1 MHDTGTKVWRA
12 WQVFKEEKM
21 AYSDLAMQPEDTLGA
36 HSNSDDIYRVAI
48 AYASGVDVET
58 DIIAA
63 HKWFNLAAVRG
74 HEEAKVQRQEMAD
87 LMSSDEVRLAL
98 KAAREWINLMN

>member
-1 MHDTGTKVWRA
+1 
-12 WQVFKEEKM
+12 M
-21 AYSDLAMQPEDTLGA
+21 AYSDLAIQPEDTLGA
-36 HSNSDDIYRVAI
+36 HSTGEDIYRVAI

-58 DIIAA
+58 DIVAA

-74 HEEAKVQRQEMAD
+74 HEDAQIQRQEMSD